1 MKLVFYRKIGET
13 IMDIYG
19 YETEKRYIDLNGN
32 VVKRTPFSHPY
43 NYDEFVVWK
52 KEGSNNIER
61 ESAVYSDRL
70 WEWNHEKYD
79 KCCQEVFKDNGQ
91 QFNNRNPDA
100 VEKFLSLYF
109 EKEVILT
116 AIVQGCNR
124 SSGFSYWIFYYEE
137 SGQ

>member
-1 MKLVFYRKIGET
+1 
-13 IMDIYG
+13 MDIYG